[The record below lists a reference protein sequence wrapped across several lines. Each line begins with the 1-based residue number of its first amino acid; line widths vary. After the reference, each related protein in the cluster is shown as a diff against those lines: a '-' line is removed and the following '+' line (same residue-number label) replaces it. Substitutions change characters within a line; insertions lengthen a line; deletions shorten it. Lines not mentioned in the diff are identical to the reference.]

1 MEEQS
6 IFDETLPWKKLP
18 WFIQERIYWRPM
30 VHARNEMG
38 WKALHEQLFPFD
50 YGKHQCWDCGNELT
64 KMRRFEEHDLPAIKY
79 IIDSN
84 ILSFFKFCCKKCKL
98 FGRRK
103 LYQVQHSHQGMFTRT
118 DVPFYKV
125 HVFGYLV
132 VNIMHPSCNTYK
144 GHRLLTGYHTS
155 YGINGARKL
164 TRYYD
169 EDNDYTREHH
179 IFRPIFQCLAFRF
192 FFP

>member
-1 MEEQS
+1 MEEQLT
-6 IFDETLPWKKLP
+6 FDETLPWGSLP

-50 YGKHQCWDCGNELT
+50 YGKHHCWDCGNELT
-64 KMRRFEEHDLPAIKY
+64 KMRRFNEHDLPATKFL
-79 IIDSN
+79 IDSKF
-84 ILSFFKFCCKKCKL
+84 LSFFKFCCKKCLL

-103 LYQVQHSHQGMFTRT
+103 LYRVQHKHQGMFPRT
-118 DVPFYKV
+118 DLPFYNV

-132 VNIMHPSCNTYK
+132 VNIHRPSSEAYNS
-144 GHRLLTGYHTS
+144 HRLLTGYHM
-155 YGINGARKL
+155 GHEINAVRKL

-179 IFRPIFQCLAFRF
+179 IFQPVFWRPAYRVLFD
-192 FFP
+192 

>member
-1 MEEQS
+1 MES
-6 IFDETLPWKKLP
+6 IFDETLPWGTLP

-38 WKALHEQLFPFD
+38 WKAFHEQLFPFD
-50 YGKHQCWDCGNELT
+50 YGKNSCWDCGNELT
-64 KMRRFEEHDLPAIKY
+64 KMRRFNEHDLPATKFL
-79 IIDSN
+79 IDSKF
-84 ILSFFKFCCKKCKL
+84 LSFFKFCCEKCKL

-103 LYQVQHSHQGMFTRT
+103 LYRVQHKHQGMFTRT
-118 DVPFYKV
+118 DVPFYNV

-132 VNIMHPSCNTYK
+132 VNIHRPSSNAYN
-144 GHRLLTGYHTS
+144 GHLLTGYHM
-155 YGINGARKL
+155 GREINAVRKL

-179 IFRPIFQCLAFRF
+179 IFKPIFFRPAFRVLF
-192 FFP
+192 V

>member
-1 MEEQS
+1 MES

-18 WFIQERIYWRPM
+18 HFIQERIYWRPT

-50 YGKHQCWDCGNELT
+50 YGKHHCWDCGNELT
-64 KMRRFEEHDLPAIKY
+64 KMRRFKEHDLTAIKF
-79 IIDSN
+79 IIDYNLHSP
-84 ILSFFKFCCKKCKL
+84 FKFRCKKCKL

-103 LYQVQHSHQGMFTRT
+103 LYRVQHSHQGMFPRT
-118 DVPFYKV
+118 DLPFYKV

-132 VNIMHPSCNTYK
+132 VNIHRASSNAYN
-144 GHRLLTGYHTS
+144 GHLLTGYHVS
-155 YGINGARKL
+155 HEINAVRKL

-169 EDNDYTREHH
+169 EDNYYTRQRH
-179 IFRPIFQCLAFRF
+179 IFRPIFFYQAFRVLF
-192 FFP
+192 V

>member
-1 MEEQS
+1 M
-6 IFDETLPWKKLP
+6 FDETLPWGSLP
-18 WFIQERIYWRPM
+18 WFIQERLYWPAM

-64 KMRRFEEHDLPAIKY
+64 KMRRFNEHDLPAIKY
-79 IIDSN
+79 IIDIN
-84 ILSFFKFCCKKCKL
+84 IHSHFKFCCKKCKL

-103 LYQVQHSHQGMFTRT
+103 LYRVQHKHQGMFTRT
-118 DVPFYKV
+118 DLPFYKI

-155 YGINGARKL
+155 YGINAVRKL

-179 IFRPIFQCLAFRF
+179 IFKPIFCCPAFRVVF
-192 FFP
+192 A

>member
-1 MEEQS
+1 MEQS

-18 WFIQERIYWRPM
+18 YFIQERIYWRPI
-30 VHARNEMG
+30 VHARNNMG

-64 KMRRFEEHDLPAIKY
+64 KMRRFEEHDLPVVKY
-79 IIDSN
+79 IIDIN
-84 ILSFFKFCCKKCKL
+84 IHSHFKFCCKKCKL

-103 LYQVQHSHQGMFTRT
+103 LYRVQHSHQGMFPRT
-118 DVPFYKV
+118 DLPFYKI

-132 VNIMHPSCNTYK
+132 VNIHRPSSNAYN
-144 GHRLLTGYHTS
+144 GYLLTGYHMG
-155 YGINGARKL
+155 YEINAVRKL

-179 IFRPIFQCLAFRF
+179 IFKPIFCCPAFRVVF
-192 FFP
+192 A

>member
-50 YGKHQCWDCGNELT
+50 YGKHHCWDCGNELT
-64 KMRRFEEHDLPAIKY
+64 KMRRFNEHDLPATKFL
-79 IIDSN
+79 IDSKF
-84 ILSFFKFCCKKCKL
+84 LSFFKFCCEKCKL

-103 LYQVQHSHQGMFTRT
+103 LYRVQHKHQGMFTRT
-118 DVPFYKV
+118 DVPFYNV

-132 VNIMHPSCNTYK
+132 VNIHRPSSNAYN
-144 GHRLLTGYHTS
+144 GHLLTGYHM
-155 YGINGARKL
+155 GREINAVRKL

-179 IFRPIFQCLAFRF
+179 IFKPIFFSPAFRVF
-192 FFP
+192 FV